1 MILIKARTG
10 NKEECYLFD
19 TWEEYFN
26 VFFAPD
32 YTSYFV
38 TDFKIEGKTYKE
50 RQEYARD
57 LAIHFSYADIN
68 LSWDELNKVQN
79 KFYSI
84 GKRYGLLREFKENG
98 ICQEGGSL

>member
-10 NKEECYLFD
+10 NKEECYVFD

-32 YTSYFV
+32 YTDYFF
-38 TDFKIEGKTYKE
+38 TDFRIKGKTYKE
-50 RQEYARD
+50 KKGYALA
-57 LAIHFSYADIN
+57 LAIDFSYVDFSG
-68 LSWDELNKVQN
+68 LSLDELNKVRE

-84 GKRYGLLREFKENG
+84 GKQYGLLHEFKENG
-98 ICQEGGSL
+98 IC

>member
-10 NKEECYLFD
+10 NEEECYLFD

-32 YTSYFV
+32 YTDYFF
-38 TDFKIEGKTYKE
+38 TDFRIKGKTYKE
-50 RQEYARD
+50 KQEYARD
-57 LAIHFSYADIN
+57 LAINFSYADIN

-79 KFYSI
+79 KFYAI

-98 ICQEGGSL
+98 IC